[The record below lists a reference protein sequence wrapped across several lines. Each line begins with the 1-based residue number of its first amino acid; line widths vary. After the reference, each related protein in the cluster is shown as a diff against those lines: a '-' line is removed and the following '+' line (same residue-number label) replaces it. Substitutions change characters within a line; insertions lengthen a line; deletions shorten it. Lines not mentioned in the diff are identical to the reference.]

1 MQTSQLILYSVP
13 LFVLLI
19 AVEWVYGMARGRN
32 TYRLNDTFCSLTL
45 GLISRFPPAF
55 KLGISGLVYAAAG
68 ELLGVTALSSEVWST
83 WLLAFLLYDFSYYWK
98 HRLCHERTLLWASH
112 VVHHQSEDYNL
123 GTALRQ
129 TSSSFLFSWV
139 FYIPMFAI
147 GIPAD
152 VFIAVAAVN
161 LLYQFWVHTEHIG
174 SLGVLDRILVTP
186 SNHRVHHARN
196 AEYIDANYGGVFIVW
211 DRIFGTYRA
220 ERADLPPV
228 YGTRSPLRSWNPLW
242 ANLEVYAQMLRDTW
256 QTPKIADKW
265 RVWTSRTGWRPVAVA
280 ARSNA
285 RKAAGANARKAA
297 GANARK
303 AAGANARKAA
313 GANARKA
320 ADAGHEK
327 YATHAPRSYRAFAVV
342 QFFML
347 ALTTL
352 WVLLD
357 IHQMALDER
366 AALSILVLLSAAITA
381 GILQGRSLAIGLEIV
396 RSSALLLL
404 LVILPQSHFDLLVM
418 QLLIL
423 HAVFNLSAIALLWAL
438 QGLAARPPV
447 NQP

>member
-1 MQTSQLILYSVP
+1 MQASQLILYSVP
-13 LFVLLI
+13 VFVLLI
-19 AVEWVYGMARGRN
+19 AVEWVYGMSLGRN

-55 KLGISGLVYAAAG
+55 KLGISGLVYVAVG
-68 ELLGVTALSSEVWST
+68 DFFGVAALSSEVWST
-83 WLLAFLLYDFSYYWK
+83 WVLAFLLYDFSYYWK

-129 TSSSFLFSWV
+129 TSSSFLLSWV

-228 YGTRSPLRSWNPLW
+228 YGTRTPLRSWNPLW
-242 ANLEVYAQMLRDTW
+242 ANLEVYAQILRDTW
-256 QTPKIADKW
+256 QTPKISNKW
-265 RVWTSRTGWRPVAVA
+265 RVWTSRTGWRPVDVA
-280 ARSNA
+280 ARSN
-285 RKAAGANARKAA
+285 GW
-297 GANARK
+297 
-303 AAGANARKAA
+303 
-313 GANARKA
+313 KA
-320 ADAGHEK
+320 ADAGHVK
-327 YATHAPRSYRAFAVV
+327 YATNAPRAYRAFAMV

-381 GILQGRSLAIGLEIV
+381 GILQGRGRAVGLEIV
-396 RSSALLLL
+396 RSTALFM
-404 LVILPQSHFDLLVM
+404 VFIVLPQSYFDPLVM
-418 QLLIL
+418 QILGL
-423 HAVFNLSAIALLWAL
+423 HAVFNLSAIALVCAH
-438 QGLAARPPV
+438 QRLAVRSPV
-447 NQP
+447 NQS

>member
-1 MQTSQLILYSVP
+1 ML
-13 LFVLLI
+13 
-19 AVEWVYGMARGRN
+19 RGRN

-55 KLGISGLVYAAAG
+55 KLGVSGLVYAAAG
-68 ELLGVTALSSEVWST
+68 DLLGVAGLSSELWTT
-83 WLLAFLLYDFSYYWK
+83 WVLAFLLYDFSYYWK

-129 TSSSFLFSWV
+129 TSSSFLLSWV

-147 GIPAD
+147 GVPVD
-152 VFIAVAAVN
+152 VFVAVAAVN

-186 SNHRVHHARN
+186 SNHRVHHACN
-196 AEYIDANYGGVFIVW
+196 AEYIDANYGGIFILW

-228 YGTRSPLRSWNPLW
+228 YGTRSPMRSWNPLW

-265 RVWTSRTGWRPVAVA
+265 RVWISRTGWRPVDVA

-285 RKAAGANARKAA
+285 WKATD
-297 GANARK
+297 
-303 AAGANARKAA
+303 
-313 GANARKA
+313 
-320 ADAGHEK
+320 ADHEK
-327 YATHAPRSYRAFAVV
+327 YATNAPLPYRGFAVV
-342 QFFML
+342 QFFVL

-352 WVLLD
+352 WVVLD
-357 IHQMALDER
+357 IHQMAVDER

-381 GILQGRSLAIGLEIV
+381 GILQGRGLAVGLEVV

-418 QLLIL
+418 QILSL
-423 HAVFNLSAIALLWAL
+423 HAVFNLSAIPLLWAL
-438 QGLAARPPV
+438 QGLAVRPLV

>member
-1 MQTSQLILYSVP
+1 
-13 LFVLLI
+13 
-19 AVEWVYGMARGRN
+19 
-32 TYRLNDTFCSLTL
+32 
-45 GLISRFPPAF
+45 
-55 KLGISGLVYAAAG
+55 
-68 ELLGVTALSSEVWST
+68 
-83 WLLAFLLYDFSYYWK
+83 LLYDFSYYWK

-129 TSSSFLFSWV
+129 TSSSFLLSWV

-152 VFIAVAAVN
+152 VFIAIAAVN

-196 AEYIDANYGGVFIVW
+196 AEYIDANYGGVFILW

-256 QTPKIADKW
+256 QTPKISDKW

-285 RKAAGANARKAA
+285 SQ
-297 GANARK
+297 
-303 AAGANARKAA
+303 
-313 GANARKA
+313 A
-320 ADAGHEK
+320 ADAGHKK

-347 ALTTL
+347 VLTTL

-366 AALSILVLLSAAITA
+366 AALSIWVLLSAAITA
-381 GILQGRSLAIGLEIV
+381 VILQGRSLAVGLEIF
-396 RSSALLLL
+396 RSTALLMIF
-404 LVILPQSHFDLLVM
+404 VVLPQSHFDPLVM
-418 QLLIL
+418 QTLGL
-423 HAVFNLSAIALLWAL
+423 HAAFNLSAIALAWVHSR
-438 QGLAARPPV
+438 LAVRSPV
-447 NQP
+447 NQS

>member
-1 MQTSQLILYSVP
+1 VHTSQLILYSVP
-13 LFVLLI
+13 LLVLLMAI
-19 AVEWVYGMARGRN
+19 EWVYGVARGRN

-55 KLGISGLVYAAAG
+55 KLGVSGLVFAAAG

-129 TSSSFLFSWV
+129 TSSSFLLSWV

-147 GIPAD
+147 GVPAD

-186 SNHRVHHARN
+186 SNHRVHHACN
-196 AEYIDANYGGVFIVW
+196 AEYIDANYGGIFILW

-228 YGTRSPLRSWNPLW
+228 YGTRSPMRSWNPLW

-265 RVWTSRTGWRPVAVA
+265 RVWISRTGWRPVDVA

-285 RKAAGANARKAA
+285 WKATD
-297 GANARK
+297 
-303 AAGANARKAA
+303 
-313 GANARKA
+313 
-320 ADAGHEK
+320 ADHEK
-327 YATHAPRSYRAFAVV
+327 YATNAPLPYRGFAVV
-342 QFFML
+342 QFFVL

-352 WVLLD
+352 WVVLD
-357 IHQMALDER
+357 IHQMAVDER

-381 GILQGRSLAIGLEIV
+381 GILQGRGLAVGLEVV
-396 RSSALLLL
+396 RSCALLLL

-418 QLLIL
+418 QILSL
-423 HAVFNLSAIALLWAL
+423 HAVFNLSAIPLLCAL
-438 QGLAARPPV
+438 QGLAVRPLANRP
-447 NQP
+447 

>member
-19 AVEWVYGMARGRN
+19 AVEWVYGMAQGRN

-55 KLGISGLVYAAAG
+55 KLGISGLVYVAVG
-68 ELLGVTALSSEVWST
+68 DFLGVAALSSEDWST
-83 WLLAFLLYDFSYYWK
+83 WALAFLLYDFSYYWK

-129 TSSSFLFSWV
+129 TSSSFLLSWV

-152 VFIAVAAVN
+152 VFIAIAAVN

-196 AEYIDANYGGVFIVW
+196 AEYIDANYGGVFILW

-256 QTPKIADKW
+256 QTPKISDKW

-285 RKAAGANARKAA
+285 WQ
-297 GANARK
+297 
-303 AAGANARKAA
+303 
-313 GANARKA
+313 A
-320 ADAGHEK
+320 ADAGHKK

-347 ALTTL
+347 VLTTL

-366 AALSILVLLSAAITA
+366 AALSIWVLLSAAITA
-381 GILQGRSLAIGLEIV
+381 VILQGRSLAVGLEIF
-396 RSSALLLL
+396 RSTALLMIF
-404 LVILPQSHFDLLVM
+404 VVLPQSHFDPLVM
-418 QLLIL
+418 QTLGL
-423 HAVFNLSAIALLWAL
+423 HAAFNLSAIALAWVHSR
-438 QGLAARPPV
+438 LAVRSPV
-447 NQP
+447 NQS

>member
-1 MQTSQLILYSVP
+1 VHTSQLILYSVP
-13 LFVLLI
+13 LFVLLMAI
-19 AVEWVYGMARGRN
+19 EWVYGVARGRN

-55 KLGISGLVYAAAG
+55 KLGVSGLVFAAAG

-129 TSSSFLFSWV
+129 TSSSFLLSWV

-147 GIPAD
+147 GVPAD

-186 SNHRVHHARN
+186 SNHRVHHACN
-196 AEYIDANYGGVFIVW
+196 AEYIDANYGGIFILW

-228 YGTRSPLRSWNPLW
+228 YGTRSPMRSWNPLW

-265 RVWTSRTGWRPVAVA
+265 RVWISRTGWRPVDVA

-285 RKAAGANARKAA
+285 WKATD
-297 GANARK
+297 
-303 AAGANARKAA
+303 
-313 GANARKA
+313 
-320 ADAGHEK
+320 ADHEK
-327 YATHAPRSYRAFAVV
+327 YATNAPLPYRGFAVV
-342 QFFML
+342 QFFVL

-352 WVLLD
+352 WVVLD
-357 IHQMALDER
+357 IHQMAVDER

-381 GILQGRSLAIGLEIV
+381 GILQGRGLAVGLEVV

-418 QLLIL
+418 QILSL
-423 HAVFNLSAIALLWAL
+423 HAVFNLSAIPLLCAL
-438 QGLAARPPV
+438 QGLAVRPLV

>member
-1 MQTSQLILYSVP
+1 MAI
-13 LFVLLI
+13 
-19 AVEWVYGMARGRN
+19 EWVYGVARGRN

-55 KLGISGLVYAAAG
+55 KLGVSGLVFAAAG

-129 TSSSFLFSWV
+129 TSSSFLLSWV

-147 GIPAD
+147 GVPAD

-186 SNHRVHHARN
+186 SNHRVHHACN
-196 AEYIDANYGGVFIVW
+196 AEYIDANYGGIFILW

-228 YGTRSPLRSWNPLW
+228 YGTRSPMRSWNPLW

-265 RVWTSRTGWRPVAVA
+265 RVWISRTGWRPVDVA

-285 RKAAGANARKAA
+285 WKATD
-297 GANARK
+297 
-303 AAGANARKAA
+303 
-313 GANARKA
+313 
-320 ADAGHEK
+320 ADHEK
-327 YATHAPRSYRAFAVV
+327 YATNAPLPYRGFAVV
-342 QFFML
+342 QFFVL

-352 WVLLD
+352 WVVLD
-357 IHQMALDER
+357 IHQMAVDER

-381 GILQGRSLAIGLEIV
+381 GILQGRGLAVGLEVV

-418 QLLIL
+418 QILSL
-423 HAVFNLSAIALLWAL
+423 HAVFNLSAIPLLCAL
-438 QGLAARPPV
+438 QGLAVRPLV

>member
-1 MQTSQLILYSVP
+1 MYTSQLILYSVP
-13 LFVLLI
+13 LFVVLM
-19 AVEWVYGMARGRN
+19 VFEWLYGMLRGRN

-55 KLGISGLVYAAAG
+55 KLGVSGLVYAAAG
-68 ELLGVTALSSEVWST
+68 DLLGVAGLSSELWTT
-83 WLLAFLLYDFSYYWK
+83 WVLAFLLYDFSYYWK

-129 TSSSFLFSWV
+129 TSSSFLLSWV

-147 GIPAD
+147 GVPVD
-152 VFIAVAAVN
+152 VFVAVAAVN

-196 AEYIDANYGGVFIVW
+196 AEYIDANYGGVFIFW

-220 ERADLPPV
+220 ERVDLPPV

-256 QTPKIADKW
+256 QTPKLADKW
-265 RVWTSRTGWRPVAVA
+265 RVWTSRTGWRPVDVA
-280 ARSNA
+280 TRSSGS
-285 RKAAGANARKAA
+285 KAIDAGA
-297 GANARK
+297 
-303 AAGANARKAA
+303 
-313 GANARKA
+313 
-320 ADAGHEK
+320 K
-327 YATHAPRSYRAFAVV
+327 YATNVPLPYRAFAVV

-347 ALTTL
+347 VLTTL

-357 IHQMALDER
+357 IHQMTLDER
-366 AALSILVLLSAAITA
+366 AALSVLVLLSAAITA
-381 GILQGRSLAIGLEIV
+381 GILQGRSLAVGLEIV
-396 RSSALLLL
+396 RSSALLSLL
-404 LVILPQSHFDLLVM
+404 FIPSQSYFDLLVV
-418 QLLIL
+418 QILSL
-423 HAVFNLSAIALLWAL
+423 HAVFNISAIALLWVHQRLSA
-438 QGLAARPPV
+438 GPPF

>member
-1 MQTSQLILYSVP
+1 VHTSQLILYSVP
-13 LFVLLI
+13 LFVLLMAI
-19 AVEWVYGMARGRN
+19 EWVYGVARGRN

-55 KLGISGLVYAAAG
+55 KLGVSGLVFAAAG

-129 TSSSFLFSWV
+129 TSSSFLLSWV

-147 GIPAD
+147 GVPAD

-186 SNHRVHHARN
+186 SNHRVHHACN
-196 AEYIDANYGGVFIVW
+196 AEYIDANYGGIFILW
-211 DRIFGTYRA
+211 DRIFGTYLA

-228 YGTRSPLRSWNPLW
+228 YGTRSPMRSWNPLW

-265 RVWTSRTGWRPVAVA
+265 RVWISRTGWRPVDVA
-280 ARSNA
+280 ARSNV
-285 RKAAGANARKAA
+285 
-297 GANARK
+297 
-303 AAGANARKAA
+303 
-313 GANARKA
+313 RKA
-320 ADAGHEK
+320 ADADHEK
-327 YATHAPRSYRAFAVV
+327 YATNAPLPYRGFAVV
-342 QFFML
+342 QFFVL
-347 ALTTL
+347 ALTAL
-352 WVLLD
+352 WVVLD
-357 IHQMALDER
+357 IHQMAVDER

-381 GILQGRSLAIGLEIV
+381 GILQGRGLAVGLEVV

-418 QLLIL
+418 QILSL
-423 HAVFNLSAIALLWAL
+423 HAVFNLSAIPLLWAL
-438 QGLAARPPV
+438 QGLALRPLV

>member
-1 MQTSQLILYSVP
+1 MAI
-13 LFVLLI
+13 
-19 AVEWVYGMARGRN
+19 EWVYGVARGRN

-55 KLGISGLVYAAAG
+55 KLGVSGLVFAAAG

-129 TSSSFLFSWV
+129 TSSSFLLSWV

-147 GIPAD
+147 GVPAD

-186 SNHRVHHARN
+186 SNHRVHHACN
-196 AEYIDANYGGVFIVW
+196 AEYIDANYGGIFILW
-211 DRIFGTYRA
+211 DRIFGTYLA

-228 YGTRSPLRSWNPLW
+228 YGTRSPMRSWNPLW

-265 RVWTSRTGWRPVAVA
+265 RVWISRTGWRPVDVA

-285 RKAAGANARKAA
+285 WKATD
-297 GANARK
+297 
-303 AAGANARKAA
+303 
-313 GANARKA
+313 
-320 ADAGHEK
+320 ADHEK
-327 YATHAPRSYRAFAVV
+327 YATNAPLPYRGFAVV
-342 QFFML
+342 QFFVL

-352 WVLLD
+352 WVVLD
-357 IHQMALDER
+357 IHQMAVDER

-381 GILQGRSLAIGLEIV
+381 GILQGRGLAVGLEVV

-418 QLLIL
+418 QILSL
-423 HAVFNLSAIALLWAL
+423 HAVFNLSAIPLLWAL
-438 QGLAARPPV
+438 QGLAVRPLV

>member
-1 MQTSQLILYSVP
+1 VHTSQLILYSVP
-13 LFVLLI
+13 LFVLLMAI
-19 AVEWVYGMARGRN
+19 EWVYGVARGRN

-55 KLGISGLVYAAAG
+55 KLGVSGLVFAAAG

-129 TSSSFLFSWV
+129 TSSSFLLSWV

-147 GIPAD
+147 GVPAD

-186 SNHRVHHARN
+186 SNHRVHHACN
-196 AEYIDANYGGVFIVW
+196 AEYIDANYGGIFILW
-211 DRIFGTYRA
+211 DRIFGTYLA

-228 YGTRSPLRSWNPLW
+228 YGTRSPMRSWNPLW

-265 RVWTSRTGWRPVAVA
+265 RVWISRTGWRPVDVA

-285 RKAAGANARKAA
+285 WKATD
-297 GANARK
+297 
-303 AAGANARKAA
+303 
-313 GANARKA
+313 
-320 ADAGHEK
+320 ADHEK
-327 YATHAPRSYRAFAVV
+327 YATNAPLPYRGFAVV
-342 QFFML
+342 QFFVL

-352 WVLLD
+352 WVVLD
-357 IHQMALDER
+357 IHQMAVDER

-381 GILQGRSLAIGLEIV
+381 GILQGRGLAVGLEVV

-418 QLLIL
+418 QILSL
-423 HAVFNLSAIALLWAL
+423 HAVFNLSAIPLLCAL
-438 QGLAARPPV
+438 QGLAVRPLV

>member
-1 MQTSQLILYSVP
+1 VHTSQLILYSVP
-13 LFVLLI
+13 LFVLLMAI
-19 AVEWVYGMARGRN
+19 EWVYGVARGRN

-55 KLGISGLVYAAAG
+55 KLGVSGLVFAAAG

-129 TSSSFLFSWV
+129 TSSSFLLSWV

-147 GIPAD
+147 GVPAD

-186 SNHRVHHARN
+186 SNHRVHHACN
-196 AEYIDANYGGVFIVW
+196 AEYIDANYGGIFILW
-211 DRIFGTYRA
+211 DRIFGTYLA

-228 YGTRSPLRSWNPLW
+228 YGTRSPMRSWNPLW

-265 RVWTSRTGWRPVAVA
+265 RVWISRTGWRPVDVA

-285 RKAAGANARKAA
+285 WKATD
-297 GANARK
+297 
-303 AAGANARKAA
+303 
-313 GANARKA
+313 
-320 ADAGHEK
+320 ADHEK
-327 YATHAPRSYRAFAVV
+327 YATNAPLPYRGFAVV
-342 QFFML
+342 QFFVL

-352 WVLLD
+352 WVVLD
-357 IHQMALDER
+357 IHQMAVDER

-381 GILQGRSLAIGLEIV
+381 GILQGRGLAVGLEVV

-418 QLLIL
+418 QILSL
-423 HAVFNLSAIALLWAL
+423 HAVFNLSAIPLLWAL
-438 QGLAARPPV
+438 QGLALRPLV

>member
-1 MQTSQLILYSVP
+1 MAI
-13 LFVLLI
+13 
-19 AVEWVYGMARGRN
+19 EWVYGVARGRN

-55 KLGISGLVYAAAG
+55 KLGVSGLVFAAAG

-129 TSSSFLFSWV
+129 TSSSFLLSWV

-147 GIPAD
+147 GVPAD

-186 SNHRVHHARN
+186 SNHRVHHACN
-196 AEYIDANYGGVFIVW
+196 AEYIDANYGGIFILW

-228 YGTRSPLRSWNPLW
+228 YGTRSPMRSWNPLW

-265 RVWTSRTGWRPVAVA
+265 RVWISRTGWRPVDVA

-285 RKAAGANARKAA
+285 WKATD
-297 GANARK
+297 
-303 AAGANARKAA
+303 
-313 GANARKA
+313 
-320 ADAGHEK
+320 ADHEK
-327 YATHAPRSYRAFAVV
+327 YATNAPLPYRGFAVV
-342 QFFML
+342 QFFVL

-352 WVLLD
+352 WVVLD
-357 IHQMALDER
+357 IHQMAVDER

-381 GILQGRSLAIGLEIV
+381 GILQGRGLAVGLEVV

-418 QLLIL
+418 QILSL
-423 HAVFNLSAIALLWAL
+423 HAVFNLSAIPLLWAL
-438 QGLAARPPV
+438 QGLAVRPLV

>member
-1 MQTSQLILYSVP
+1 MAI
-13 LFVLLI
+13 
-19 AVEWVYGMARGRN
+19 EWVYGVARGRN

-55 KLGISGLVYAAAG
+55 KLGVSGLVFGAAG

-129 TSSSFLFSWV
+129 TSSSFLLSWV

-147 GIPAD
+147 GVPAD

-186 SNHRVHHARN
+186 SNHRVHHACN
-196 AEYIDANYGGVFIVW
+196 AEYIDANYGGIFILW

-228 YGTRSPLRSWNPLW
+228 YGTRSPMRSWNPLW

-265 RVWTSRTGWRPVAVA
+265 RVWISRTGWRPVDVA

-285 RKAAGANARKAA
+285 WKATD
-297 GANARK
+297 
-303 AAGANARKAA
+303 
-313 GANARKA
+313 
-320 ADAGHEK
+320 ADHEK
-327 YATHAPRSYRAFAVV
+327 YATNAPLPYRGFAVV
-342 QFFML
+342 QFFVL

-352 WVLLD
+352 WVVLD
-357 IHQMALDER
+357 IHQMAVDER

-381 GILQGRSLAIGLEIV
+381 GILQGRDLAVGLEVV

-418 QLLIL
+418 QILSL
-423 HAVFNLSAIALLWAL
+423 HAVFNLSAIPLLCAL
-438 QGLAARPPV
+438 QGLAVRPLV

>member
-129 TSSSFLFSWV
+129 TSSSFLLLWV

-285 RKAAGANARKAA
+285 RKAA
-297 GANARK
+297 
-303 AAGANARKAA
+303 
-313 GANARKA
+313 
-320 ADAGHEK
+320 DAGHEK

-418 QLLIL
+418 QILSL

-438 QGLAARPPV
+438 KGLAARPPV

>member
-1 MQTSQLILYSVP
+1 MAI
-13 LFVLLI
+13 
-19 AVEWVYGMARGRN
+19 EWVYGVARGRN

-55 KLGISGLVYAAAG
+55 KLGVSGLVFAAAG

-129 TSSSFLFSWV
+129 TSSSFLLSWV
-139 FYIPMFAI
+139 FYIPMFTI
-147 GIPAD
+147 GVPAD

-186 SNHRVHHARN
+186 SNHRVHHACN
-196 AEYIDANYGGVFIVW
+196 AEYIDANYGGIFILW

-228 YGTRSPLRSWNPLW
+228 YGTRSPMRSWNPLW

-265 RVWTSRTGWRPVAVA
+265 RVWISRTGWRPVDVA

-285 RKAAGANARKAA
+285 WKATD
-297 GANARK
+297 
-303 AAGANARKAA
+303 
-313 GANARKA
+313 
-320 ADAGHEK
+320 ADHEK
-327 YATHAPRSYRAFAVV
+327 YATNAPLPYRGFAVV
-342 QFFML
+342 QFFVL

-352 WVLLD
+352 WVVLD
-357 IHQMALDER
+357 IHQMAVDER

-381 GILQGRSLAIGLEIV
+381 GILQGRGLAVGLEVV

-418 QLLIL
+418 QILSL
-423 HAVFNLSAIALLWAL
+423 HAVFNLSAIPLLWAL
-438 QGLAARPPV
+438 QGLAVRPLV

>member
-13 LFVLLI
+13 LFVLLM
-19 AVEWVYGMARGRN
+19 AFEWVYGVLRGRN

-68 ELLGVTALSSEVWST
+68 DFLGVAGLSSELFST

-129 TSSSFLFSWV
+129 TSSSFLLSWV

-147 GIPAD
+147 GVPVD
-152 VFIAVAAVN
+152 VFVAVAAVN

-196 AEYIDANYGGVFIVW
+196 AEYIDANYGGVFIFW

-220 ERADLPPV
+220 ERADVPPV

-265 RVWTSRTGWRPVAVA
+265 RVWTSRTGWRPVDVA
-280 ARSNA
+280 ARSSA
-285 RKAAGANARKAA
+285 S
-297 GANARK
+297 
-303 AAGANARKAA
+303 
-313 GANARKA
+313 KA
-320 ADAGHEK
+320 ADAGHTK
-327 YATHAPRSYRAFAVV
+327 YATNVPLSYRAFAVV

-357 IHQMALDER
+357 IHQMTVHER

-381 GILQGRSLAIGLEIV
+381 GILQGRSRAVGLEIV
-396 RSSALLLL
+396 RSTALLML
-404 LVILPQSHFDLLVM
+404 LVIPSQSYFDLLVV
-418 QLLIL
+418 QTLSL
-423 HAVFNLSAIALLWAL
+423 HGVFNLSAIALLWAHQRL
-438 QGLAARPPV
+438 SAGPPV
-447 NQP
+447 NQS

>member
-1 MQTSQLILYSVP
+1 MAI
-13 LFVLLI
+13 
-19 AVEWVYGMARGRN
+19 EWVYGVARGRN

-55 KLGISGLVYAAAG
+55 KLGVSGLVFAAAG

-129 TSSSFLFSWV
+129 TSSSFLLSWV
-139 FYIPMFAI
+139 FYIPMFTI
-147 GIPAD
+147 GVPAD

-186 SNHRVHHARN
+186 SNHRVHHACN
-196 AEYIDANYGGVFIVW
+196 AEYIDANYGGIFILW

-228 YGTRSPLRSWNPLW
+228 YGTRSPMRSWNPLW

-265 RVWTSRTGWRPVAVA
+265 RVWISRTGWRPVDVA

-285 RKAAGANARKAA
+285 WKATD
-297 GANARK
+297 
-303 AAGANARKAA
+303 
-313 GANARKA
+313 
-320 ADAGHEK
+320 ADHEK
-327 YATHAPRSYRAFAVV
+327 YATNAPLPYRGFAVV
-342 QFFML
+342 QFFVL

-352 WVLLD
+352 WVVLD
-357 IHQMALDER
+357 IHQMAVDER

-381 GILQGRSLAIGLEIV
+381 GILQGRGLAVGLEVV

-418 QLLIL
+418 QILSL
-423 HAVFNLSAIALLWAL
+423 HAVFNLSAIPLLCAL
-438 QGLAARPPV
+438 QGLAVRPLA